1 MTERDMI
8 QLKDSIT
15 MPSEMADALLQNCS
29 QPAPKHYRY
38 SRYSKI
44 CAALAAAFCLIA
56 VGSTSYA
63 AYNVYQ
69 EKQLVIFMDYN
80 LTQEEKEALGD
91 ELAQMPEITS
101 CQYVSG
107 SNAWDEFQTNY
118 LTEEL
123 AASFEENPLKD
134 SDNYQVS
141 VRLGTD
147 TQAVRDKISRLDGVR
162 QITTVRELEA
172 IKIET
177 VYITNIETGE
187 PIEAT
192 IVMIPVDWNTDEEW
206 TESVATMV
214 WTTIETDSN
223 KE

>member
-8 QLKDSIT
+8 QLKGSIT

-29 QPAPKHYRY
+29 HPAPKHYRY

-69 EKQLVIFMDYN
+69 EKQLAIFMDYD
-80 LTQEEKEALGD
+80 LTQEEKDALGD
-91 ELAQMPEITS
+91 ELAQMPEIAS

-141 VRLGTD
+141 VRLGAD
-147 TQAVRDKISRLDGVR
+147 TQAVRDKISRLSGVR
-162 QITTVRELEA
+162 KITTIRDLESMVE
-172 IKIET
+172 K
-177 VYITNIETGE
+177 VYITNAETGE
-187 PIEAT
+187 AIEAFL
-192 IVMIPVDWNTDEEW
+192 IQIPVDWNTDEEW

>member
-1 MTERDMI
+1 MNERDML

-29 QPAPKHYRY
+29 QPDPKHYRY

-69 EKQLVIFMDYN
+69 EKQLVIFMDYD
-80 LTQEEKEALGD
+80 LTQEEKAALGD

-101 CQYVSG
+101 CQYVNG

-141 VRLGTD
+141 VRLGAD

-162 QITTVRELEA
+162 KITTIRDLESMVE
-172 IKIET
+172 K
-177 VYITNIETGE
+177 VYITNAETGE
-187 PIEAT
+187 AIEAFL
-192 IVMIPVDWNTDEEW
+192 IQIPVDWNTDEEW